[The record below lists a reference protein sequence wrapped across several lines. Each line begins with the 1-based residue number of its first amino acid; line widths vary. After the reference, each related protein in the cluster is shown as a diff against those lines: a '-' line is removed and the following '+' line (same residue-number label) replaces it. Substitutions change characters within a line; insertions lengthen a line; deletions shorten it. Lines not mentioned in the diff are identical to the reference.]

1 MMPEKM
7 ALKVIPETAKQ
18 FGVVKTWLHSKEID
32 SLVIATD
39 AGREGELVARWILD
53 KAGFRKPI
61 KRLWISSQTDKAIR
75 EGFAHLR
82 PAAEYDNLFR
92 SARARS
98 EADWLV
104 GLNVTRALTCKYN
117 AQLSAGR
124 VQTPTLALI
133 VEREEAI
140 RRFVPQE
147 FWTVTAKLP
156 GFTATWRDPN
166 GQARL
171 FDRERAEELA
181 ARLQYD
187 QARRDAEDLEERIRD
202 LLQEWEELRA
212 VRTQLEALLGEK
224 AERLKELGGTGGTRL
239 AELDRALDALAAQR
253 REVGETLHAGRQ
265 AEQALSGVLDSLD
278 SAESWGTWDML
289 GGGLFTTM
297 AKHGHI
303 DDARAGIDHA
313 QRALSRFR
321 TELADVRDMELPQ
334 VQIGEFATF
343 ADYFFDGFFMDWMVQ
358 SKIQDAQEGV
368 SEVHVRVLNALRNLE
383 QMDQE
388 LAGRQ
393 AGLESERKELLRTP

>member
-1 MMPEKM
+1 MDERLNEINRELKELNE
-7 ALKVIPETAKQ
+7 ALARQGRMEAQWKDLQDQRAERDRRVMET
-18 FGVVKTWLHSKEID
+18 
-32 SLVIATD
+32 
-39 AGREGELVARWILD
+39 GRV
-53 KAGFRKPI
+53 FRKEQDDVD
-61 KRLWISSQTDKAIR
+61 RLEK
-75 EGFAHLR
+75 G
-82 PAAEYDNLFR
+82 
-92 SARARS
+92 
-98 EADWLV
+98 
-104 GLNVTRALTCKYN
+104 GLRALL
-117 AQLSAGR
+117 LSLTG
-124 VQTPTLALI
+124 
-133 VEREEAI
+133 
-140 RRFVPQE
+140 
-147 FWTVTAKLP
+147 
-156 GFTATWRDPN
+156 
-166 GQARL
+166 
-171 FDRERAEELA
+171 DREVRLSQERREELA

-202 LLQEWEELRA
+202 LLQEREELRA
-212 VRTQLEALLGEK
+212 IRTQLEALLGEK

-253 REVGETLHAGRQ
+253 REVGEALHAGRQ

>member
-1 MMPEKM
+1 MDERLNEINRELKELNE
-7 ALKVIPETAKQ
+7 ALARQGRMEAQWKDLQDQRAERDRRVMET
-18 FGVVKTWLHSKEID
+18 
-32 SLVIATD
+32 
-39 AGREGELVARWILD
+39 GRV
-53 KAGFRKPI
+53 FRKEQDDVD
-61 KRLWISSQTDKAIR
+61 RLEK
-75 EGFAHLR
+75 G
-82 PAAEYDNLFR
+82 
-92 SARARS
+92 
-98 EADWLV
+98 
-104 GLNVTRALTCKYN
+104 GLRALL
-117 AQLSAGR
+117 LSLTG
-124 VQTPTLALI
+124 
-133 VEREEAI
+133 
-140 RRFVPQE
+140 
-147 FWTVTAKLP
+147 
-156 GFTATWRDPN
+156 
-166 GQARL
+166 
-171 FDRERAEELA
+171 DREVRLSQERREELA

-202 LLQEWEELRA
+202 LLQEREELRA
-212 VRTQLEALLGEK
+212 VRTRLEALLGEK

-253 REVGETLHAGRQ
+253 REVGEALHAGRQ

-393 AGLESERKELLRTP
+393 TGLESERKELLRTP

>member
-1 MMPEKM
+1 MDERLRELNEELSELNGRLARANGLERRLDDLRAQYEERK
-7 ALKVIPETAKQ
+7 ARVEETARLL
-18 FGVVKTWLHSKEID
+18 TKE
-32 SLVIATD
+32 
-39 AGREGELVARWILD
+39 REDVEKLEKG
-53 KAGFRKPI
+53 
-61 KRLWISSQTDKAIR
+61 
-75 EGFAHLR
+75 
-82 PAAEYDNLFR
+82 
-92 SARARS
+92 
-98 EADWLV
+98 
-104 GLNVTRALTCKYN
+104 GLRALL
-117 AQLSAGR
+117 LSLTG
-124 VQTPTLALI
+124 
-133 VEREEAI
+133 
-140 RRFVPQE
+140 
-147 FWTVTAKLP
+147 
-156 GFTATWRDPN
+156 
-166 GQARL
+166 
-171 FDRERAEELA
+171 DREVRLSQERREELA

-202 LLQEWEELRA
+202 LLQEREELRA
-212 VRTQLEALLGEK
+212 VRTRLEALLGEKAERLKELGGTGGTRLAELDRALDALAAQRREELAARLQYDQARRDAEDLEERIRDLLQEREELRAVRTRLEALLGEK

-253 REVGETLHAGRQ
+253 REVGEALHAGRQ

-303 DDARAGIDHA
+303 DDARAGIDDA

-383 QMDQE
+383 RMDQE
-388 LAGRQ
+388 LAEEQ
-393 AGLESERKELLRTP
+393 DGLKREREGLLLRSSGSD

>member
-1 MMPEKM
+1 MDERLNEINRELKELNE
-7 ALKVIPETAKQ
+7 ALAGQGLEPAAGRSRAQYEERKARVEETARLL
-18 FGVVKTWLHSKEID
+18 TKE
-32 SLVIATD
+32 
-39 AGREGELVARWILD
+39 REDVEKLEKG
-53 KAGFRKPI
+53 
-61 KRLWISSQTDKAIR
+61 
-75 EGFAHLR
+75 
-82 PAAEYDNLFR
+82 
-92 SARARS
+92 
-98 EADWLV
+98 
-104 GLNVTRALTCKYN
+104 GLRALL
-117 AQLSAGR
+117 LSLTG
-124 VQTPTLALI
+124 
-133 VEREEAI
+133 
-140 RRFVPQE
+140 
-147 FWTVTAKLP
+147 
-156 GFTATWRDPN
+156 
-166 GQARL
+166 
-171 FDRERAEELA
+171 DREVRLSQERREELA

-202 LLQEWEELRA
+202 LLQEREELRA
-212 VRTQLEALLGEK
+212 VRTRLEALLGEK
-224 AERLKELGGTGGTRL
+224 AERLEGAGRHRGNPPGGAGSGAGCAGG
-239 AELDRALDALAAQR
+239 QR
-253 REVGETLHAGRQ
+253 REVGEALHAGRQ

-383 QMDQE
+383 RMDQN
-388 LAGRQ
+388 LAEEQDGLKREREGRSSG
-393 AGLESERKELLRTP
+393 AAVRTEDGTGSARLWEEMQNGRC

>member
-1 MMPEKM
+1 MDERLRELNEELSELNGRLARANGLERRLDDLRAQYEERK
-7 ALKVIPETAKQ
+7 ARVEETARLL
-18 FGVVKTWLHSKEID
+18 TKE
-32 SLVIATD
+32 
-39 AGREGELVARWILD
+39 REDVEKLERG
-53 KAGFRKPI
+53 
-61 KRLWISSQTDKAIR
+61 
-75 EGFAHLR
+75 
-82 PAAEYDNLFR
+82 
-92 SARARS
+92 
-98 EADWLV
+98 
-104 GLNVTRALTCKYN
+104 GLRALL
-117 AQLSAGR
+117 LSLTGD
-124 VQTPTLALI
+124 
-133 VEREEAI
+133 RE
-140 RRFVPQE
+140 
-147 FWTVTAKLP
+147 
-156 GFTATWRDPN
+156 
-166 GQARL
+166 ARL
-171 FDRERAEELA
+171 SQERREELA

-202 LLQEWEELRA
+202 LLQEREELRA
-212 VRTQLEALLGEK
+212 IRTQLEALLGEK

-253 REVGETLHAGRQ
+253 REVGEALHAGRQ

-383 QMDQE
+383 RMDQE
-388 LAGRQ
+388 LAEEQ
-393 AGLESERKELLRTP
+393 DGLKREREGLLLRSSGSD

>member
-1 MMPEKM
+1 MDERLNEINRELKELNE
-7 ALKVIPETAKQ
+7 ALARANGLERRLDDLRAQYEERKARVEETARLL
-18 FGVVKTWLHSKEID
+18 TKE
-32 SLVIATD
+32 
-39 AGREGELVARWILD
+39 REDVEKLEKG
-53 KAGFRKPI
+53 
-61 KRLWISSQTDKAIR
+61 
-75 EGFAHLR
+75 
-82 PAAEYDNLFR
+82 
-92 SARARS
+92 
-98 EADWLV
+98 
-104 GLNVTRALTCKYN
+104 GLRALL
-117 AQLSAGR
+117 LSLTG
-124 VQTPTLALI
+124 
-133 VEREEAI
+133 
-140 RRFVPQE
+140 
-147 FWTVTAKLP
+147 
-156 GFTATWRDPN
+156 
-166 GQARL
+166 
-171 FDRERAEELA
+171 DREVCLSQERREELA

-202 LLQEWEELRA
+202 LLQEREELRA
-212 VRTQLEALLGEK
+212 VRTRLEALLGEK

-239 AELDRALDALAAQR
+239 AELDRALDALAAPR
-253 REVGETLHAGRQ
+253 RGGGKVAEALHAGRQ
-265 AEQALSGVLDSLD
+265 ADQALSGVLDSLD

-383 QMDQE
+383 RMDQN
-388 LAGRQ
+388 LAEEQ
-393 AGLESERKELLRTP
+393 DGLKREREGLLLRSSGSD

>member
-1 MMPEKM
+1 MDERLNEINRELKELNE
-7 ALKVIPETAKQ
+7 ALARQGRMEAQWKDLQDQRAERDRRVMET
-18 FGVVKTWLHSKEID
+18 
-32 SLVIATD
+32 
-39 AGREGELVARWILD
+39 GRV
-53 KAGFRKPI
+53 FRKEQDDVD
-61 KRLWISSQTDKAIR
+61 RLEK
-75 EGFAHLR
+75 G
-82 PAAEYDNLFR
+82 
-92 SARARS
+92 
-98 EADWLV
+98 
-104 GLNVTRALTCKYN
+104 GLRALL
-117 AQLSAGR
+117 LSLTG
-124 VQTPTLALI
+124 
-133 VEREEAI
+133 
-140 RRFVPQE
+140 
-147 FWTVTAKLP
+147 
-156 GFTATWRDPN
+156 
-166 GQARL
+166 
-171 FDRERAEELA
+171 DREVRLSQERREELA

-202 LLQEWEELRA
+202 LLQEREELRA
-212 VRTQLEALLGEK
+212 IRTQLEALLGEK

-253 REVGETLHAGRQ
+253 REVGEALHAGRQ

-393 AGLESERKELLRTP
+393 AGLESVRKELLRTP

>member
-1 MMPEKM
+1 MDERLNEINRELKELNE
-7 ALKVIPETAKQ
+7 ALARQGRMEAQWKDLQDQRAERDRRVMET
-18 FGVVKTWLHSKEID
+18 
-32 SLVIATD
+32 
-39 AGREGELVARWILD
+39 GRV
-53 KAGFRKPI
+53 FRKEQDDVD
-61 KRLWISSQTDKAIR
+61 RLEK
-75 EGFAHLR
+75 G
-82 PAAEYDNLFR
+82 
-92 SARARS
+92 
-98 EADWLV
+98 
-104 GLNVTRALTCKYN
+104 GLRALL
-117 AQLSAGR
+117 LSLTG
-124 VQTPTLALI
+124 
-133 VEREEAI
+133 
-140 RRFVPQE
+140 
-147 FWTVTAKLP
+147 
-156 GFTATWRDPN
+156 
-166 GQARL
+166 
-171 FDRERAEELA
+171 DREVRLSQERREELA

-202 LLQEWEELRA
+202 LLQEREELRA
-212 VRTQLEALLGEK
+212 IRTQLEALLGEK

-253 REVGETLHAGRQ
+253 REVGEALHAGRQ

-383 QMDQE
+383 RMDQN
-388 LAGRQ
+388 LAEEQ
-393 AGLESERKELLRTP
+393 DGLKREREGLLLRSSGSD

>member
-1 MMPEKM
+1 MDERLRELNEELSELNGRLARANGLERRLDDLRAQYEERK
-7 ALKVIPETAKQ
+7 ARVEETARLL
-18 FGVVKTWLHSKEID
+18 TKE
-32 SLVIATD
+32 
-39 AGREGELVARWILD
+39 REDVEKLEKG
-53 KAGFRKPI
+53 
-61 KRLWISSQTDKAIR
+61 
-75 EGFAHLR
+75 
-82 PAAEYDNLFR
+82 
-92 SARARS
+92 
-98 EADWLV
+98 
-104 GLNVTRALTCKYN
+104 GLRALL
-117 AQLSAGR
+117 LSLTG
-124 VQTPTLALI
+124 
-133 VEREEAI
+133 
-140 RRFVPQE
+140 
-147 FWTVTAKLP
+147 
-156 GFTATWRDPN
+156 
-166 GQARL
+166 
-171 FDRERAEELA
+171 DREVRLSQERREELA

-202 LLQEWEELRA
+202 LLQEREELRA
-212 VRTQLEALLGEK
+212 IRTQLEALLGEK

-253 REVGETLHAGRQ
+253 PGGWGGPSRRPAGR
-265 AEQALSGVLDSLD
+265 AGPVRRAGTALD

>member
-1 MMPEKM
+1 MDERLNEINRELKELNE
-7 ALKVIPETAKQ
+7 ALARANGLERRLDDLRAQYEERKARVEETARLL
-18 FGVVKTWLHSKEID
+18 TKE
-32 SLVIATD
+32 
-39 AGREGELVARWILD
+39 REDVEKLEKG
-53 KAGFRKPI
+53 
-61 KRLWISSQTDKAIR
+61 
-75 EGFAHLR
+75 
-82 PAAEYDNLFR
+82 
-92 SARARS
+92 
-98 EADWLV
+98 
-104 GLNVTRALTCKYN
+104 GLRALL
-117 AQLSAGR
+117 LSLTG
-124 VQTPTLALI
+124 
-133 VEREEAI
+133 
-140 RRFVPQE
+140 
-147 FWTVTAKLP
+147 
-156 GFTATWRDPN
+156 
-166 GQARL
+166 
-171 FDRERAEELA
+171 DREVA

-202 LLQEWEELRA
+202 LLQEREELRA
-212 VRTQLEALLGEK
+212 VRTRLEALLGEK

-253 REVGETLHAGRQ
+253 REVGEALHAGRQ

-383 QMDQE
+383 RMDQN
-388 LAGRQ
+388 LAEEQ
-393 AGLESERKELLRTP
+393 DGLKREREGLLLRSSGSD